1 MLYSYRAVDKTGT
14 SSAGER
20 EAGSERELAEAL
32 RREGLLLL
40 EIVPPRAAAG
50 RSQLLASAL
59 ARLRRPSLVERMTFA
74 RNLAVM
80 IGAGLALTRGLEALE
95 QQSANPAFRSVL
107 ASLRDGVVKGRTLA
121 ESMRPHEK
129 VFGSLFINM
138 VESGEIS
145 GNLEKVLKI
154 LARQMA
160 RDHELR
166 SRVRGALIYPAI
178 VVGALIAVG
187 VLMMV
192 WVVPTLTRTFT
203 ELGIALP
210 LTTRIIITGSNVLV
224 NYGWYA
230 AGLVILLAA
239 AFPYLLRRP
248 GVRHAADTLILKV
261 PIFGPLVQRFNSAR
275 FARTLASLISS
286 GIPITRSLEVTA
298 SVLGNVNF
306 RAATEAA
313 REAIGRGHQLAGV
326 LGERPELFPPLVI
339 QMIQVGE
346 ETGTLSRML
355 LRLALFYEEEVA
367 AVTKNLSSVVEPVL
381 MIAIGAIVGFFAVSM
396 IQPIYGG
403 LGNL

>member
-1 MLYSYRAVDKTGT
+1 
-14 SSAGER
+14 
-20 EAGSERELAEAL
+20 
-32 RREGLLLL
+32 
-40 EIVPPRAAAG
+40 
-50 RSQLLASAL
+50 
-59 ARLRRPSLVERMTFA
+59 
-74 RNLAVM
+74 
-80 IGAGLALTRGLEALE
+80 
-95 QQSANPAFRSVL
+95 
-107 ASLRDGVVKGRTLA
+107 
-121 ESMRPHEK
+121 MRPHEN
-129 VFGSLFINM
+129 VFGPLFINM
-138 VESGEIS
+138 IESGEIS

-166 SRVRGALIYPAI
+166 SRVRGALIYPVI
-178 VVGALIAVG
+178 VFGALIAVG
-187 VLMMV
+187 VLMMI
-192 WVVPTLTRTFT
+192 WVVPTLTQTFT
-203 ELGIALP
+203 ELGIVLP
-210 LTTRIIITGSNVLV
+210 VTTRIIIASSNLLLH
-224 NYGWYA
+224 YGWYV
-230 AGLVILLAA
+230 AGLAILLLAV
-239 AFPYLLRRP
+239 LLRLLRSP
-248 GVRHAADTLILKV
+248 VVRRVTDTLILKV

-306 RAATEAA
+306 RAAVEAA

-326 LGERPELFPPLVI
+326 LQERPELFPPLVI

-367 AVTKNLSSVVEPVL
+367 AITKNLSSIVEPVL
-381 MIAIGAIVGFFAVSM
+381 MIIIGSIVGFFAISM